1 MGIMIKNQ
9 VLQITNKQK
18 LMLPKVKVVMTII
31 TKEILMEIKDQV
43 VYLKIINKETPNFLP
58 KVRVDKVVM
67 GVTIKEV
74 MREIKSQ
81 VVHPKITNK
90 ARVVKVVMEV
100 TVKEVFREIQVDYL
114 KTTKVVKVSI
124 PG

>member
-31 TKEILMEIKDQV
+31 TKEILM
-43 VYLKIINKETPNFLP
+43 
-58 KVRVDKVVM
+58 
-67 GVTIKEV
+67 
-74 MREIKSQ
+74 EIKSQ